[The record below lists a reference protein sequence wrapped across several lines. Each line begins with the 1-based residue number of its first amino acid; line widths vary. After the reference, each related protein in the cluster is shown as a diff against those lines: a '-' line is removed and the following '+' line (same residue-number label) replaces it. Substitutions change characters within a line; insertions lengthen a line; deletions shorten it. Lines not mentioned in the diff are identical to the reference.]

1 MTLEEI
7 EEEAYIRACEEV
19 GPNASDFEDVR
30 ERIEMKLINEHY
42 PDLMDGNE

>member
-7 EEEAYIRACEEV
+7 EEEAYIAACEQV
-19 GPNASDFEDVR
+19 GPNASDFEGVR

-42 PDLMDGNE
+42 PELGEEN